1 MTCAWFQMASFVS
14 PNSVIVTHRAILGFY
29 LGNMEIWSR
38 NPDGKS
44 YNRNKTCF
52 LWQSFFPHDWN
63 SAVSRTC
70 VMHLWERWIV
80 TLLSC
85 CNILRSDAQLD
96 QRKSIA
102 TQSLTELHP
111 CIKKEYYTLKKKAGN
126 QSYIESIHLI
136 WENAVLSSMKCACSS
151 FRTWTN
157 ERKKKWEHVA
167 SAFKEKIGFCVF
179 PMIFLQ

>member
-14 PNSVIVTHRAILGFY
+14 PNSVIFTHRAILGFY
-29 LGNMEIWSR
+29 LGNMEIWFR

-111 CIKKEYYTLKKKAGN
+111 CIKKEYYTFKKK
-126 QSYIESIHLI
+126 SRKSILY
-136 WENAVLSSMKCACSS
+136 WKYSFNLGKCS
-151 FRTWTN
+151 FVFNEMWMQFISDVN
-157 ERKKKWEHVA
+157 ERKKTKSKNMSPVL
-167 SAFKEKIGFCVF
+167 SRKR
-179 PMIFLQ
+179 